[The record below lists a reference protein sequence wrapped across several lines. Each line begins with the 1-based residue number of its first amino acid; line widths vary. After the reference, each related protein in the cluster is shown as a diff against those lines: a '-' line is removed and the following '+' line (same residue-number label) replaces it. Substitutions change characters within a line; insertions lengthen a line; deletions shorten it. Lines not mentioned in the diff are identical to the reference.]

1 MKKGSELVW
10 SMCECESRIV
20 CTATCCCTVSTCD
33 SDPASSAIEPFKRRQ
48 VILHSRLS
56 PPNPPSTLRRIVA
69 LQCTAQGDD
78 VTRKGRGPPGT
89 RQSRQTKLP
98 PYGCSARKQHGLASH
113 GPDVQAGVP
122 ADWR

>member
-78 VTRKGRGPPGT
+78 VTRKGRGPRASAGPG
-89 RQSRQTKLP
+89 QS
-98 PYGCSARKQHGLASH
+98 A
-113 GPDVQAGVP
+113 AGGRDQKRVP
-122 ADWR
+122 IQKALR